1 MISFANDDI
10 LFLIKILVKSH
21 FMLMKWVFL
30 VQILIK
36 LSEYNFD
43 YDDNNFYDD
52 DPDATIYVRFLAQGN
67 EFEKCKVLNKK
78 INEELMPVVKYL
90 KDGEIGAY
98 LLIKKRSRANFY

>member
-30 VQILIK
+30 VKILIK
-36 LSEYNFD
+36 LSDCNFD
-43 YDDNNFYDD
+43 DDNNFYDD
-52 DPDATIYVRFLAQGN
+52 DPDAIIYVRFLAQGN
-67 EFEKCKVLNKK
+67 KFQKCKVLKKK
-78 INEELMPVVKYL
+78 INEELMPVAKHL

-98 LLIKKRSRANFY
+98 LLIKKRSRAKFY